1 MAEAPAVIDA
11 PPVETGLNPPPAKGS
26 GRETLFSGL
35 TKIAREPTPDKDV
48 VPPAPGQKKPVA
60 KEAPKAPVKEAPK
73 EPAKPEEKA
82 AEPTKADDPPKLE
95 DESAEPQKGP
105 KKPSDFLREELAK
118 QKARTEALEAEV
130 KQYKTPKEDPEK
142 KSLTEKFAQEEKRRK
157 ELEDELRFS
166 NYERSP
172 EFKEKYVKPYHEA
185 YAEAVADLKQM
196 TVPVDLNDPTG
207 PQRAATEQE
216 LNQLVNLPPQQAGKL
231 AKLLFEEGAQTMINH
246 RERIL
251 QTWRAQQK
259 ALEEGRKNG
268 EQREKQLAELQTKQ
282 QAELR
287 KTQMELRSSNEP
299 DFLKRHPELTIELDA
314 KGEPLDA
321 EMQKLLDQDRTVTD
335 KLFDDSTNWPPEKK
349 LEMHAEMRNRAAH
362 FGTVVRTLRKVV
374 TQLDEAKKKL
384 SEYEGSEPGK
394 GDGNKEVPPE
404 LAGAIGMTSML
415 EGLKKLGRPSSGP
428 I

>member
-1 MAEAPAVIDA
+1 MPEAPAVIEA
-11 PPVETGLNPPPAKGS
+11 PPPETGLNPPPAKGS
-26 GRETLFSGL
+26 ATEGMFAGL
-35 TKIAREPTPDKDV
+35 QKLRREPSVDPEK
-48 VPPAPGQKKPVA
+48 VPPAPAQKKAVAKEPPKEPVKPDEAKIDKPAASKPDEKPPEVKVDPKADPVKPASRLDHLRAELVKVQAERDAIRTEVERLKKPV
-60 KEAPKAPVKEAPK
+60 
-73 EPAKPEEKA
+73 
-82 AEPTKADDPPKLE
+82 
-95 DESAEPQKGP
+95 
-105 KKPSDFLREELAK
+105 
-118 QKARTEALEAEV
+118 
-130 KQYKTPKEDPEK
+130 EDPEK
-142 KSLTEKFAQEEKRRK
+142 KTLSEKFAQEEKRRK

-251 QTWRAQQK
+251 ATWRAQQK
-259 ALEEGRKNG
+259 ALEEGRKNS

-299 DFLKRHPELTIELDA
+299 EFLKRHPELTIELDP
-314 KGEPLDA
+314 KGEPLDV

-335 KLFDDSTNWPPEKK
+335 KLFDDSTNWTPEYK
-349 LEMHAEMRNRAAH
+349 LKMHAEMRNRAAH
-362 FGTVVRTLRKVV
+362 FGTVVQTLRKVV
-374 TQLDEAKKKL
+374 TQLDEANKKL
-384 SEYEGSEPGK
+384 AEYEASEPGA
-394 GDGNKEVPPE
+394 GDGNKEVAPE

-428 I
+428 V